1 MAQRETSMTDDGKSP
16 TTASRVPLA
25 VSSPAD
31 GTRLGVYA
39 ALGASVAAVPLPWI
53 PDALVRRVRGALVH
67 DIPVRHGL
75 SLTGDAR
82 DALAEPSVLDAARC
96 PTEVLP
102 EVLIGV
108 PAGAPERLCRRLDAA
123 FDELLAQAG

>member
-16 TTASRVPLA
+16 TTASRVPLT
-25 VSSPAD
+25 VSSPVD

-67 DIPVRHGL
+67 DIAVRHGL

-82 DALAEPSVLDAARC
+82 DALAEPSGLERPRGAVSQVMRFLGVQLAAPLLTR
-96 PTEVLP
+96 
-102 EVLIGV
+102 IR
-108 PAGAPERLCRRLDAA
+108 PA
-123 FDELLAQAG
+123 